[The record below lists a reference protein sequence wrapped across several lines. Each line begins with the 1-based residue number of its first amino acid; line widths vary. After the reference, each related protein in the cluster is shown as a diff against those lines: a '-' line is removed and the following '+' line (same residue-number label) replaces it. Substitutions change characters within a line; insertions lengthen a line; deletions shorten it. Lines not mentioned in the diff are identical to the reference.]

1 MQSVINTNA
10 LQFAKDGI
18 LWKAKDPTVFELV
31 DGIFTIIFKTV

>member
-1 MQSVINTNA
+1 MQSAMNTNA

-31 DGIFTIIFKTV
+31 DGIFTIIFKSV